1 MSGLPLVGDEF
12 AGYRVRSVLGRG
24 GMSVV
29 YQAENLRLSSVIA
42 LKVLAPE
49 LAADDVF
56 RARFLE
62 ESRMAASLNHPNVIP
77 IYDMGSQDDL
87 LYIAMR
93 YVSGTDMRQMI
104 KKRGRILPATA
115 LFLVGQAARALDA
128 AHRKGLVHRDVKPGN
143 LLIER
148 GSDEAD
154 PDHVYL
160 ADFGITKHAMSRSGL
175 TSTGQF
181 LGTIDYVA
189 PEQIRGTSVMGQADQ
204 YSLGCVLYEC
214 LTGRVPFEKDLD
226 AAIIWAHVE
235 ETPTMPTLLRPEL
248 PAEVD
253 EVFGRVLAKRPD
265 ERYGSCREFVEAARI
280 ALGIFGAGTD
290 PSLAFGTMPAGP
302 PIGAPSGRQAGVP
315 PDRFSWSAMASQAPA
330 ADPVAPGGVAA
341 APPSGPGQPWAGQP
355 GAGQGGSD
363 QPGGTLTSHRRE
375 HGISGPGEPGQPA
388 GAQPPPGR
396 PRGPRWYRQPR
407 WMALLAVL
415 ILAVAGLGIWAGL
428 SGSSSHQGDAA
439 MSSMSAKP
447 KLKKA
452 TPSALMSAL
461 RLADQSSNP
470 KGLLPP
476 STCKQQGA
484 NMVTCTAPAPGINEV
499 EFHTYPNPT
508 ALYNAYMAEVMSLSS
523 PSQFKQNYN
532 DCGLEQ
538 TVGEVGWN
546 HQFQHPKTYTVAEMS
561 AGKVTDDQA
570 AGRVFCNFT
579 QGLEYMV
586 WTQDDGH
593 VMGVVAGAPH
603 ENVWNWWVAIHH
615 NIGLG
620 GSPMTHEHAVLVCL
634 HQSRALVHEQ
644 HVPVRVH
651 EQHGWL
657 TGRHISYQT

>member
-62 ESRMAASLNHPNVIP
+62 ESRIAASLNHPNVIP
-77 IYDMGSQDDL
+77 IYDMGSHDEL

-148 GSDEAD
+148 GSDDAD

-189 PEQIRGTSVMGQADQ
+189 PEQIRGTSVLGLADQ

-235 ETPTMPTLLRPEL
+235 ETPTMPTVLRPEL
-248 PAEVD
+248 PPEID

-265 ERYGSCREFVEAARI
+265 ERYGSCREFVEAARM
-280 ALGIFGAGTD
+280 ALGIFGTATEHVRWPTAPWPPGRRPVRRPAARREPRRTGFPGATWPARGTQ
-290 PSLAFGTMPAGP
+290 PIRSRPAAGP
-302 PIGAPSGRQAGVP
+302 PPRRP
-315 PDRFSWSAMASQAPA
+315 
-330 ADPVAPGGVAA
+330 
-341 APPSGPGQPWAGQP
+341 GPGQPWA
-355 GAGQGGSD
+355 D
-363 QPGGTLTSHRRE
+363 QPAASQA
-375 HGISGPGEPGQPA
+375 GPVSRARPDQQGAPSPRTAVSPA
-388 GAQPPPGR
+388 WRARASPVSRPAPPPPGR
-396 PRGPRWYRQPR
+396 AAGT
-407 WMALLAVL
+407 ALVPPAALDRRCWRPWSWSSRA
-415 ILAVAGLGIWAGL
+415 LGTWAGL
-428 SGSSSHQGDAA
+428 SAFRLARERRDDDDVRQAEA
-439 MSSMSAKP
+439 
-447 KLKKA
+447 KKA
-452 TPSALMSAL
+452 
-461 RLADQSSNP
+461 
-470 KGLLPP
+470 
-476 STCKQQGA
+476 
-484 NMVTCTAPAPGINEV
+484 
-499 EFHTYPNPT
+499 
-508 ALYNAYMAEVMSLSS
+508 
-523 PSQFKQNYN
+523 
-532 DCGLEQ
+532 
-538 TVGEVGWN
+538 
-546 HQFQHPKTYTVAEMS
+546 
-561 AGKVTDDQA
+561 DD
-570 AGRVFCNFT
+570 
-579 QGLEYMV
+579 
-586 WTQDDGH
+586 
-593 VMGVVAGAPH
+593 
-603 ENVWNWWVAIHH
+603 
-615 NIGLG
+615 
-620 GSPMTHEHAVLVCL
+620 
-634 HQSRALVHEQ
+634 RA
-644 HVPVRVH
+644 R
-651 EQHGWL
+651 
-657 TGRHISYQT
+657 